1 LRTGLDRYPNS
12 FSALHLGLARPAR
25 LSDTLVKSRPRSAAR
40 LAAKGTP
47 NKINSA
53 ARMCPNRAGTD
64 QLDPNSGTT
73 ARLTN
78 GIWNFA
84 LSPAYTKSQCVS
96 MVVPPQWRRPARP
109 LSAACRNRS
118 AHSSAWPAE
127 SLPALEDSLA
137 PGGCALGGRPRLA
150 HSLTGPVH
158 DADLLGLENELARSR
173 SWHRGA
179 NRSLTGVGDN
189 HQDNSNP
196 PADAITHHRAVVN
209 RVRLS
214 RCTNWR

>member
-1 LRTGLDRYPNS
+1 MCFSGMPRISGCSSELRCLRRTHEGQFDDFNRRGRLRTGLDRYPNS

-109 LSAACRNRS
+109 LSAACRNR
-118 AHSSAWPAE
+118 HSSARTAFIKPEA
-127 SLPALEDSLA
+127 
-137 PGGCALGGRPRLA
+137 
-150 HSLTGPVH
+150 GPICMIVH
-158 DADLLGLENELARSR
+158 
-173 SWHRGA
+173 
-179 NRSLTGVGDN
+179 T
-189 HQDNSNP
+189 
-196 PADAITHHRAVVN
+196 IRASM
-209 RVRLS
+209 R
-214 RCTNWR
+214 